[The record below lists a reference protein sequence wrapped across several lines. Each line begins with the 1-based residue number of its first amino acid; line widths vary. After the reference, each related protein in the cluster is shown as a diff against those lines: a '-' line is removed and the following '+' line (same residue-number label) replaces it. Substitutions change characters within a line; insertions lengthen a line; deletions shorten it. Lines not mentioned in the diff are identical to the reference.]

1 MFSPLGLFRQT
12 PCPEY
17 PHCSLT
23 PCLFSHDPSAELHNG
38 STQSK
43 TSAVHSLAAE
53 EEINGEDGPRKR
65 RRISA
70 KVQDDHLVEQATNA
84 VSEPSSSPIPSQLD
98 TQPAAEA
105 AKEPLST
112 LSRTAARP
120 ISPPPLRAAKAPA
133 TKPASIAITGKAG
146 TPVAQTNVNGLSPPF
161 AAKKAPLPKVKAPE
175 ESLNPRMLLNPP
187 VSHPIRLKLLTMLH
201 EQMTRLNDEVK
212 KSDDESKAALILSV
226 SELITQA
233 LDEEFQLARGS
244 AAVYQNVIKSRIMV
258 LKKMKL
264 AIWKEERMKQIAER
278 LPKAVPK
285 GPSNPRPIVTDL
297 SPEEEIAFL
306 PRLVAQQEGLG
317 KHGYVTTMTTEAE
330 LENARNGVKS
340 AQGWEQC
347 DRCSTRFQV
356 FPGRREEDGAL
367 TSGGKCTYHWAK
379 PRRPDTVKGE
389 YKNHDL
395 KYACCDENVGVSTG
409 CTKADSHVFKTSDP
423 KRLALVMP
431 FETTPV
437 SDRTDLPGAVCF
449 DCEMGY
455 STYGMDLI
463 RLTATAWPDGRELLD
478 VLVRPLGEVLD
489 LNSRFSGVWPEDFAN
504 AVSYGEAP
512 TSDGTHQLQIVDS
525 PAKARELLFN
535 LLKLETPLI
544 GHALENDLNAARI
557 LHPTIIDTALL
568 FPHPRGLPLRFG
580 LKMLMKKHLGRDIQM
595 GGSRGHDS
603 KEDAR
608 AAGDLVRYRI
618 GEMWRK
624 MKGEGWTKRDGDFF
638 PPLPSGAGSPGR

>member
-17 PHCSLT
+17 PQCSLT
-23 PCLFSHDPSAELHNG
+23 PCLFSHDPSAKPHNG
-38 STQSK
+38 SAQAK
-43 TSAVHSLAAE
+43 TSATHSLEAG
-53 EEINGEDGPRKR
+53 EEIDAADSPRKR
-65 RRISA
+65 RRISTN
-70 KVQDDHLVEQATNA
+70 VQDDHPVEQATN
-84 VSEPSSSPIPSQLD
+84 VISESSSSPIPSQLNIE
-98 TQPAAEA
+98 PA
-105 AKEPLST
+105 AKETKEPIGT
-112 LSRTAARP
+112 LPSTAARA

-133 TKPASIAITGKAG
+133 TKPALFTTTGQAR
-146 TPVAQTNVNGLSPPF
+146 TSVAQTDVNGSSPPF
-161 AAKKAPLPKVKAPE
+161 AAKKAPLPKVKAPK
-175 ESLNPRMLLNPP
+175 ESLNPRMLLSPP

-201 EQMTRLNDEVK
+201 EQMTRLNDELK
-212 KSDDESKAALILSV
+212 RSDDVSKAALTLST
-226 SELITQA
+226 SDLITEA
-233 LDEEFQLARGS
+233 LDEEFQFARGS
-244 AAVYQNVIKSRIMV
+244 TAVYQNVIKSRIMV

-264 AIWKEERMKQIAER
+264 AVWMDERMKKVAER
-278 LPKAVPK
+278 LPKPIPK
-285 GPSNPRPIVTDL
+285 GPSTSRPIVTDL
-297 SPEEEIAFL
+297 TPDEELAFL

-317 KHGYVTTMTTEAE
+317 KHGYVPTMPTESE
-330 LENARNGVKS
+330 LDVARKGVVA
-340 AQGWEQC
+340 AQNWEQC

-367 TSGGKCTYHWAK
+367 TSGGNCTYHWAK
-379 PRRPDTVKGE
+379 PRRPDAVKYE
-389 YKNHDL
+389 NKNRDL

-431 FETTPV
+431 FETTPAV
-437 SDRTDLPGAVCF
+437 DRADVPGAVCF

-455 STYGMDLI
+455 STHGMELI
-463 RLTATAWPDGRELLD
+463 RLTATAWPDGKELLD
-478 VLVRPLGEVLD
+478 ILVRPLGEVLD

-504 AVSYGEAP
+504 AVPYGEAS

-525 PAKARELLFN
+525 PAKARELLFA
-535 LLKLETPLI
+535 LLRPETPLI

-624 MKGEGWTKRDGDFF
+624 MKGEGWTKRDGDLF
-638 PPLPSGAGSPGR
+638 PPLPSGRGSPGR